1 MDWNHMFALL
11 GAADR
16 SQEQKAVKAMLALLG
31 GIFVHRQPASTQ
43 PLHRFGLEWIPHVVG
58 VWKPS
63 KKHVNASDSTEFQML
78 QWPQNS
84 AYQENHLGS
93 VDREVSCGILELRS
107 DRNWKLHIVF
117 LSSKSRVLPEKVLW
131 VQKISLQVY
140 GVQSH
145 GLTAIEITANGSE
158 RLKALFPKF
167 ILLNHMI
174 SGE

>member
-16 SQEQKAVKAMLALLG
+16 SQEKKAVKAMLALLR

-63 KKHVNASDSTEFQML
+63 KKHLMLLIQQNFQCCSDPKIQHTKKITLGLSIEKFRVEFL
-78 QWPQNS
+78 
-84 AYQENHLGS
+84 
-93 VDREVSCGILELRS
+93 SCVQTGIGNCISFSWVPDHECS
-107 DRNWKLHIVF
+107 PK
-117 LSSKSRVLPEKVLW
+117 SSKS
-131 VQKISLQVY
+131 QVY

-145 GLTAIEITANGSE
+145 GLKAIEITANASE

>member
-16 SQEQKAVKAMLALLG
+16 SQEKKAVKAMLALLR

-63 KKHVNASDSTEFQML
+63 KKHLMLLIQQNFQCCSDPKIQHTKKITLGLSIEKFRVEFL
-78 QWPQNS
+78 
-84 AYQENHLGS
+84 
-93 VDREVSCGILELRS
+93 SCVQTGIGNCISFSWVPDHECS
-107 DRNWKLHIVF
+107 PK
-117 LSSKSRVLPEKVLW
+117 SSKSPSRFTEFKAMGWRRLKSLQT
-131 VQKISLQVY
+131 VQK
-140 GVQSH
+140 GW
-145 GLTAIEITANGSE
+145 
-158 RLKALFPKF
+158 RLYFLNSFC
-167 ILLNHMI
+167 LNHMI